1 MAQTRSKRTR
11 TARKRV
17 EGWIKPVEPEFETIQ
32 ILRDDGSYD
41 EESLPDLTD
50 DQLKEMYEWMVYAR
64 ILDQR
69 ALNMQRQGRM
79 GTYPPVSGQEAAQIG
94 SAYALEKDDWLFP
107 SYREAAAMMVR
118 GMPPELTFLY
128 WMGREEGTS
137 PPEGVNV
144 FTVSIPIST
153 QVPHAVGAAWASRL
167 RGDGRAF
174 IVYFGDGGTSEG
186 DFHEGANFAGVFKAP
201 LVLFCQ
207 NNQYAIS
214 VPLDRQTASK
224 TIAQKAIAYG
234 FPGVRVDGN
243 DVLAVYAV
251 TKEAL
256 ERARRGEGPTLIEAV
271 TYRYGPHTTADDP
284 TRYRPAEEVQEWQER
299 RDPIVRFRR
308 FLESRGLWSEQDE
321 EAMQERLRE
330 QAAQVVHKAENWPK
344 PEPTNMFDYMY
355 AELPWNLK
363 EQREALLQELAE
375 RGEAR

>member
-1 MAQTRSKRTR
+1 MAQTRGKRTR
-11 TARKRV
+11 TASRRV

-41 EESLPDLTD
+41 EASLPDLTD
-50 DQLKEMYEWMVYAR
+50 DQMKELYEWMVFAR

-79 GTYPPVSGQEAAQIG
+79 GTYPPVGGQEAAQVG
-94 SAYALEKDDWLFP
+94 SAYALEKEDWLFP
-107 SYREAAAMMVR
+107 SYRESAAMMVH

-128 WMGREEGTS
+128 WMGREEGAAA
-137 PPEGVNV
+137 PEGVNV
-144 FTVSIPIST
+144 FTISIPIAT
-153 QVPHAVGAAWASRL
+153 QVPHAVGAAWAARL
-167 RGDGRAF
+167 RGEKKAF
-174 IVYFGDGGTSEG
+174 LVYFGDGGTSEG

-201 LVLFCQ
+201 VVLFCQ
-207 NNQYAIS
+207 NNHYAIS
-214 VPLDRQTASK
+214 VPLERQTASR
-224 TIAQKAIAYG
+224 TIAQKAVAYG

-251 TKEAL
+251 TREAV

-284 TRYRPAEEVQEWQER
+284 TRYRTADEVKEWQER
-299 RDPIVRFRR
+299 RDPIMRFRR
-308 FLESRGLWSEQDE
+308 FLESRGLWSEAQE
-321 EAMQERLRE
+321 EELQERLRE
-330 QAAQVVHKAENWPK
+330 RAAEVVRKAENYPK

>member
-11 TARKRV
+11 TARKRS
-17 EGWIKPVEPEFETIQ
+17 WIKPIEPKFETIQ

-41 EESLPDLTD
+41 EANLPDLTD
-50 DQLKEMYEWMVYAR
+50 EQFKELYEWMVYAR

-69 ALNMQRQGRM
+69 SLNMQRQGRM
-79 GTYPPVSGQEAAQIG
+79 GTYPPVSGQEAAQVG
-94 SAYALEKDDWLFP
+94 SAFALEKDDWLFP
-107 SYREAAAMMVR
+107 SYRESAAMMVH
-118 GMPPELTFLY
+118 GMPPELMFLY
-128 WMGREEGTS
+128 WMGHEEGTR

-144 FTVSIPIST
+144 FTISIPIAT

-167 RGDGRAF
+167 RGDQRAF
-174 IVYFGDGGTSEG
+174 IVYFGDGATSEG

-201 LVLFCQ
+201 VVLFCQ
-207 NNQYAIS
+207 NNRYAIS

-234 FPGVRVDGN
+234 FPGVQVDGN

-256 ERARRGEGPTLIEAV
+256 DRARRGEGPTLIEAL

-284 TRYRPAEEVQEWQER
+284 TRYRPADELQEWQER
-299 RDPIVRFRR
+299 RDPIVRYRR

-321 EAMQERLRE
+321 EALQERLRE
-330 QAAQVVHKAENWPK
+330 QAAEVVRKAENHPK
-344 PEPTNMFDYMY
+344 PDPTNMFDYMY